1 MIGATAAAR
10 KHKQEMAQKKRAHL
24 ETKRELEVRAK
35 FREKEAKASK
45 RKQDII
51 KKKADDDIA
60 LERAA
65 KSASDA
71 AEVRASKER
80 AEAEEK
86 VRPVLYI
93 RQHFFGRRSNT
104 FNLFFF
110 YCYCC
115 VFSLLLFTLPLRS
128 TGPDRANK
136 GGESGKGGRRSA
148 DGGTRCGG

>member
-86 VRPVLYI
+86 VRLVLYI
-93 RQHFFGRRSNT
+93 RQH
-104 FNLFFF
+104 
-110 YCYCC
+110 
-115 VFSLLLFTLPLRS
+115 
-128 TGPDRANK
+128 
-136 GGESGKGGRRSA
+136 
-148 DGGTRCGG
+148 